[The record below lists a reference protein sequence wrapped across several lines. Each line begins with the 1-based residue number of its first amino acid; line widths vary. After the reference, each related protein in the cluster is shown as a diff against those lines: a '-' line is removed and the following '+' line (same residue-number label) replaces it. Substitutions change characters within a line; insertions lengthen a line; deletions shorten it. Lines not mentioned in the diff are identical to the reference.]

1 MKRLLAAIL
10 ILGAPTVLWALPAE
24 TAPAKLPAKAAK
36 KSPTP
41 AAPVAEA
48 PLGSE
53 ELALA
58 ERVHVGTMPC
68 ELGNTVS
75 IAVDPQAPGYFNLHV
90 KGQRYRM
97 RPAQTST
104 GAIRLEDPR
113 AGAVWLQ
120 LGNKSMLMD
129 QKQGRRLADECLSP
143 AQVAVAEQLKQ
154 QPPAQSLL
162 EAAPATG
169 ASAAK

>member
-24 TAPAKLPAKAAK
+24 TAPAKLPVKTAK
-36 KSPTP
+36 KAP

-53 ELALA
+53 QLALA

-68 ELGNTVS
+68 ELGSSVS
-75 IAVDPQAPGYFNLHV
+75 VAADTQAPGYFNLHV

-97 RPAQTST
+97 YPTQTST

-113 AGAVWLQ
+113 AGAIWLQ

-129 QKQGRRLADECLSP
+129 QKQGRRLADECVSP

-162 EAAPATG
+162 DAAPATG